1 MTSLWGRADFR
12 ALIAALGIS
21 QMGAKVAR
29 EALPLTAVLALGA
42 GPLAMS
48 GLSIA
53 ASLPTLLMALHAG
66 AFLDRIRRR
75 PSMIIADLLRFL
87 LLVSIP
93 VAAFFDLLSMFQLC
107 VVAFFVSAATLAFDI
122 ADQAYLP
129 GLVGRPQILRANAV
143 KEATDAATEVVG
155 PPLGGLFVQIIGG
168 PFTILIDAVSYLF
181 SALFLARINAAE
193 TRRPTPAR
201 RPSLTREIKDGLSVL
216 WHDSVLRPLLYARFI
231 RTFFGGLLGPF
242 YVLYAVTTLHLTPF
256 QLGLVVATG
265 GIATLFGS
273 AIVPLLVKWF
283 PAGPGLIIAFIVK
296 TLGYICVPLAGHV
309 VGLSP
314 WAGVAFLVAQQILA
328 DGSTGFFMVVER
340 SLRQHRVPAE
350 LLARAGAT
358 TRLVNDAPVPFAALL
373 GGVLAEHIGVH
384 AVMWIAVAGYALSP
398 VVAYFSEVRHLQRI
412 EDLENA
418 ADRVT

>member
-1 MTSLWGRADFR
+1 MSALWRQADFR

-21 QMGAKVAR
+21 QIGAKVAR
-29 EALPLTAVLALGA
+29 EALPLTAVLVLGA

-48 GLSIA
+48 GLTVA
-53 ASLPTLLMALHAG
+53 AALPTLLMALHAG

-75 PSMIIADLLRFL
+75 PSMIAADLLRFL

-93 VAAFFDLLSMFQLC
+93 IATFFDLLSITQLC
-107 VVAFFVSAATLAFDI
+107 IVAFFVSAATLAFDI

-129 GLVGRPQILRANAV
+129 GLVGRPQILAANAV
-143 KEATDAATEVVG
+143 KEAADATTEIVG
-155 PPLGGLFVQIIGG
+155 PPLGGLLVQVIGG
-168 PFTILIDAVSYLF
+168 PFTILIDAVSYLL
-181 SALFLARINAAE
+181 SALCLTRIRAPE
-193 TRRPTPAR
+193 AR
-201 RPSLTREIKDGLSVL
+201 RPASPRRPNLTREIKDGLGIL
-216 WHDSVLRPLLYARFI
+216 WRDDVLRPLLYARFI

-265 GIATLFGS
+265 GVATLIGS
-273 AIVPLLVKWF
+273 ATVPKLVKLF
-283 PAGPGLIIAFIVK
+283 PPGPGLIVAFAVK
-296 TLGYICVPLAGHV
+296 SLGYICVPLAGHA

-328 DGSTGFFMVVER
+328 DSSTGFFMVVER

-358 TRLVNDAPVPFAALL
+358 TRLVNDAPVPFAAFL

-384 AVMWIAVAGYALSP
+384 AVMWIAVIGYALSP
-398 VVAYFSEVRHLQRI
+398 VVAFCSEVRHLRRI

-418 ADRVT
+418 TARVT

>member
-1 MTSLWGRADFR
+1 MISLWGHGDFR

-21 QMGAKVAR
+21 QMGAKIAR
-29 EALPLTAVLALGA
+29 EALPLTAVLVLGA

-48 GLSIA
+48 GLNIA

-75 PSMIIADLLRFL
+75 PTMIVADLLRFL
-87 LLVSIP
+87 LLISIP
-93 VAAFFDLLSMFQLC
+93 IAAFFGLLSMTQLC
-107 VVAFFVSAATLAFDI
+107 IVAFFVSAATLAFDI

-129 GLVGRPQILRANAV
+129 GLVGRPQILQANAV
-143 KEATDAATEVVG
+143 KETTDAATEIVG
-155 PPLGGLFVQIIGG
+155 PPLGGLLVQTIGG

-181 SALFLARINAAE
+181 SALFLRRITVAE
-193 TRRPTPAR
+193 ARRPTPAQ
-201 RPSLTREIKDGLSVL
+201 RPNLTREIKDGLGVL

-265 GIATLFGS
+265 GVATLIGS
-273 AIVPLLVKWF
+273 AIVPRLVKLF
-283 PAGPGLIIAFIVK
+283 PAGPGLIVAFTVK
-296 TLGYICVPLAGHV
+296 TIGYICVPLAGHA

-328 DGSTGFFMVVER
+328 DSSTGFFMVVER

-358 TRLVNDAPVPFAALL
+358 TRLVNDAPIPFAALI

-384 AVMWIAVAGYALSP
+384 AVMWIAVIGYALSP
-398 VVAYFSEVRHLQRI
+398 VIAFFSEVRHLRHV
-412 EDLENA
+412 EGLENA
-418 ADRVT
+418 RGNVT